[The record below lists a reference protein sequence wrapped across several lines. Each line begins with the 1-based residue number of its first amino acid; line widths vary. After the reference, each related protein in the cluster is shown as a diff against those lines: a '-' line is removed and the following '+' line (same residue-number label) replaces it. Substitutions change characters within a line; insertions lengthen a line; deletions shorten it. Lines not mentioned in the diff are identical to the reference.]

1 MKALKIT
8 LFVTLFMLTLA
19 SCTKQDLNEDDVLLT
34 EENTEAGNNTNMP
47 TPYTGGGVND

>member
-8 LFVTLFMLTLA
+8 LLLALLLTA
-19 SCTKQDLNEDDVLLT
+19 FTSCTKQDLNEDDVLNDGDQT
-34 EENTEAGNNTNMP
+34 EET